1 MMDNV
6 LVVGVVSDEPFAIDV
21 AHHLGQQAD
30 IADVLALK
38 LFANSEYCPRF
49 IRDEGDLDHIGV
61 GLCGCTVIIVS
72 TCCLNHT
79 RNALAMKTCL
89 LARAAKDNGA
99 EHVIL
104 VQPDLFYSAQDRG
117 PRPDHGKTLHPR
129 SPEDYKKFDGQPW
142 SAQLYAQLLKTSGVD
157 GVITVHNHSVS
168 VQRLFAEQFEGRF
181 HNLSPADLFAHYLLI
196 HGAGRPDSFSTNF
209 IICAPDRGAAPFAD
223 EVRRAIERASAKLL
237 LGPRPSLLLMDKV
250 RSGERKVTID
260 ASSAS
265 PTRLS
270 DVAGKDVVVFDDMV
284 RTGNTVANCCQLLKE
299 AGATRVVFVVTHF
312 YSSEEVKENLNHDAI
327 DEIVTTNTLPTV
339 LNRDMQGRLRRKML
353 VLKIEKWIADFIQRQ
368 FLGRTGLAGQQLYA
382 IDVSSKNP
390 RWMSIQNQQS

>member
-1 MMDNV
+1 MIDNV
-6 LVVGVVSDEPFAIDV
+6 LVVGVASDEPFAIDV
-21 AHHLGQQAD
+21 AHHLGQHAD

-49 IRDEGDLDHIGV
+49 ISDEEDLGHIGN
-61 GLCGCTVIIVS
+61 GLRGRTVIIVS

-79 RNALAMKTCL
+79 RNALAMNTCL
-89 LARAAKDNGA
+89 VARAAKDNGA

-117 PRPDHGKTLHPR
+117 PRPEHGKTLHPR
-129 SPEDYKKFDGQPW
+129 AAEDYKKFDGQPW
-142 SAQLYAQLLKTSGVD
+142 SAQLYAQLLKTSGID
-157 GVITVHNHSVS
+157 GVVTVHNHSVS

-181 HNLSPADLFAHYLLI
+181 HNLSPADLFANYLLV

-223 EVRRAIERASAKLL
+223 DVRRAIERAAAKLL

-250 RSGERKVTID
+250 RSGERKVSID
-260 ASSAS
+260 ASAAS

-270 DVAGKDVVVFDDMV
+270 DVAGKDVVVLDDMV

-312 YSSEEVKENLNHDAI
+312 YSSEEVKENLNNDAI

-353 VLKIEKWIADFIQRQ
+353 VLKIEKWIADFVLRE
-368 FLGRTGLAGQQLYA
+368 FLGRPGLAGQPLYA